1 MAAEGNVRVPAD
13 STGKRVDAASLT
25 DATVAVYRQ
34 KMCVTGV
41 SGTAEV
47 VVVTNAAA
55 GAADYGL
62 VVRHA
67 GTATIAGV
75 VSGQVSLGPGTSN
88 IGSINNISATVAAAV
103 TGTVNISGTAIVA
116 GAVSLA
122 AGTANIGSLNN
133 ISASVMTAVRSIFS
147 NPAVPSA
154 TRGPRHVIAS
164 TSANAT
170 LIAAPGAGM
179 AIFVT
184 GLAVSNASGSNT
196 KARVGTS
203 ASVGQVTHMMA
214 ASGGGFVMQFTP
226 PWMLSTNEA
235 CVCSVKPNASEGL
248 FNVHYYVA
256 SADAA

>member
-1 MAAEGNVRVPAD
+1 MAATGYVQVPAD

-25 DATVAVYRQ
+25 DATVATYRQ
-34 KMCVTGV
+34 KIAVTGV

-47 VVVTNAAA
+47 VVVTNANA
-55 GAADYGL
+55 GANDYGM

-67 GTATIAGV
+67 GTA
-75 VSGQVSLGPGTSN
+75 L
-88 IGSINNISATVAAAV
+88 AAV
-103 TGTVNISGTAIVA
+103 TGTVNISGTALCAVTGTVNISGTVAVAAVAISGTATVA
-116 GAVSLA
+116 GTVSLG
-122 AGTANIGSLNN
+122 AGTANIGSINN
-133 ISASVMTAVRSIFS
+133 ISASVATAVKTIFAS
-147 NPAVPSA
+147 AAVPSA
-154 TRGPRHVIAS
+154 TRGPRHVVAS

-179 AIFVT
+179 AIFIT
-184 GLAVSNASGSNT
+184 SLAVSNASGSNT

-203 ASVGQVTHMMA
+203 ASIGQVTHMMA

-235 CVCSVKPNASEGL
+235 CVASVKPNASEGL